1 MKIFNS
7 DIDIDDENEK
17 LKWSYTIFSK
27 SKDMEQTLDLKNGY
41 TFLNEIGHTL
51 NESVSISVEVVSS
64 KMFKNDSAYYLK
76 VCDQTETIE
85 RIILKVPT
93 YFELPNLKFGD
104 ILDIKNAIVEDITW
118 FRPKSVRYALRVD
131 TNLTKVKTALN

>member
-41 TFLNEIGHTL
+41 TFLNEIGKHTL

-64 KMFKNDSAYYLK
+64 KMFKKNDSAYYYLK

-93 YFELPNLKFGD
+93 YFESCL
-104 ILDIKNAIVEDITW
+104 I
-118 FRPKSVRYALRVD
+118 
-131 TNLTKVKTALN
+131 